1 MRNEEKNAIHINLDG
16 ATVSDQLLE
25 VMAIE
30 CERFDVAEHF
40 LLAYYRQIVMEHGL
54 GHHVELENRV
64 RARYN
69 KNAVHVPVSN
79 DVDKRKS
86 YYDKDREQN
95 ESARKKYQAMSKKER
110 KSIIEESLI
119 ILIKEH
125 RQLFTSKNH
134 WIGLYLVVKD
144 RVDGSM
150 TKLDFTNGV
159 LGINIDCWPDDLK
172 ISERTLSNFAR
183 CVDYEDRYEAYYDME
198 SNPWEEL
205 CDVYWNIL
213 KGQILMNK

>member
-1 MRNEEKNAIHINLDG
+1 MRNEERNAIHINLDG
-16 ATVSDQLLE
+16 ATVSEQLLE
-25 VMAIE
+25 TMAIE
-30 CERFDVAEHF
+30 CKRSDVAEHY
-40 LLAYYRQIVMEHGL
+40 LLAYYRQIVIENGL
-54 GHHVELENRV
+54 GHYVELENRV

-69 KNAVHVPVSN
+69 KNLVHIPESGEVS
-79 DVDKRKS
+79 RKNH
-86 YYDKDREQN
+86 YDRDREQN
-95 ESARKKYQAMSKKER
+95 ESARKRYQAMSKKER
-110 KSIIEESLI
+110 KTIIEESLI
-119 ILIKEH
+119 VLIKEH

-144 RVDGSM
+144 RVDGNM

-159 LGINIDCWPDDLK
+159 LGINMDSWPDDLK

-205 CDVYWNIL
+205 CEVYWDIL

>member
-1 MRNEEKNAIHINLDG
+1 
-16 ATVSDQLLE
+16 
-25 VMAIE
+25 
-30 CERFDVAEHF
+30 
-40 LLAYYRQIVMEHGL
+40 
-54 GHHVELENRV
+54 
-64 RARYN
+64 
-69 KNAVHVPVSN
+69 
-79 DVDKRKS
+79 
-86 YYDKDREQN
+86 
-95 ESARKKYQAMSKKER
+95 MSKKER
-110 KSIIEESLI
+110 KTIIEESLI
-119 ILIKEH
+119 VLIKEH

-144 RVDGSM
+144 RVDGNM

-159 LGINIDCWPDDLK
+159 LGINMDCWPDDLK

-205 CDVYWNIL
+205 CDVYWSIL

>member
-119 ILIKEH
+119 ILIKDH

-150 TKLDFTNGV
+150 TKLDFTNCV

>member
-1 MRNEEKNAIHINLDG
+1 
-16 ATVSDQLLE
+16 
-25 VMAIE
+25 
-30 CERFDVAEHF
+30 
-40 LLAYYRQIVMEHGL
+40 MENGL

-64 RARYN
+64 RAHYN
-69 KNAVHVPVSN
+69 KNTVHVPESGETC
-79 DVDKRKS
+79 RKNH
-86 YYDKDREQN
+86 YDKEREQN

-159 LGINIDCWPDDLK
+159 LGINIDSWPDDLK
-172 ISERTLSNFAR
+172 ISERTMSNFSR
-183 CVDYEDRYEAYYDME
+183 CVDYEDRYEAYYDVLRRASE
-198 SNPWEEL
+198 YFGEI
-205 CDVYWNIL
+205 V
-213 KGQILMNK
+213 